1 MSTWLARIMSDSY
14 WLKPNSRPTR
24 SGMASHQEKNRRGQ
38 KKLEGSWGI
47 LHGYS
52 WRCVCCQAFRLIYH
66 RPSRGPSYNPLI
78 PCRRVP
84 PRHKY
89 RSSSWFFMMI
99 YAGFIQ
105 LLAIVGW
112 PTLFEFLR
120 PLNSFPNSLW
130 DPHRSSRGQGRRADN
145 QHRVTEQQTRGK
157 RKFLVRVTKKYIFW
171 NYCILGNSFSKLDL
185 VGEIHRVPIYRRS
198 MMMMIWFRFRLNRE
212 PQVIL
217 M

>member
-1 MSTWLARIMSDSY
+1 MWWRYQELFLISSSSSLNSCWLTPRHNAKAAYVHLTCQDSVR
-14 WLKPNSRPTR
+14 LLLTKTQLPPNTKRNSFAP
-24 SGMASHQEKNRRGQ
+24 GKNPRGQ
-38 KKLEGSWGI
+38 GSWRI

-66 RPSRGPSYNPLI
+66 RPSRGPSYNPLMI

-89 RSSSWFFMMI
+89 RSSSWFFMMR

-105 LLAIVGW
+105 LLAIGW
-112 PTLFEFLR
+112 PTLFERIR
-120 PLNSFPNSLW
+120 PLKSFPNSLW

-171 NYCILGNSFSKLDL
+171 NYCILGNSFSKLHL
-185 VGEIHRVPIYRRS
+185 VG
-198 MMMMIWFRFRLNRE
+198 
-212 PQVIL
+212 
-217 M
+217 